1 MISFQS
7 KTTFD
12 IILIITNL
20 CTFFFILIKGL
31 IKIYNDKKINYLKV
45 FCETYNHYDKGFILY
60 LNIVSE
66 KPININNI
74 FLTLGKNKFNPVRQ
88 ITESTI
94 GIDYTHTS
102 LDKTFP
108 LFKNSFYLQP
118 FIVSKI
124 FIIFKDQELKNFK
137 EISNEI
143 NLNID
148 LLFTIKKIKL
158 KSLLQS
164 SLPLK
169 KYLKEYL
176 NNELEDRFD
185 DIDDKDRG
193 ILSDL

>member
-1 MISFQS
+1 MITFQS

-31 IKIYNDKKINYLKV
+31 IKIYNDKKLNYLKV
-45 FCETYNHYDKGFILY
+45 FCETYNHYDKSFILY

-74 FLTLGKNKFNPVRQ
+74 FLTFGKNKFNPVRQ
-88 ITESTI
+88 ITESTT
-94 GIDYTHTS
+94 GIDYTYTS

-108 LFKNSFYLQP
+108 LFKSSFYLQP

-124 FIIFKDQELKNFK
+124 FIIFKDQELKKFK

-158 KSLLQS
+158 KSLIQS

-185 DIDDKDRG
+185 DIEDESRG